1 MSELES
7 VSSSVKTLAKFVD
20 EKVQFSIPSYQ
31 RPYVWSDEAIKSLFD
46 DLYSA
51 YINELPHYYVGTL
64 LTTKSKHGTF
74 ELIDGQQRTTTLILL
89 ALACKKKGID
99 TDLTRFIYIEKETKG
114 RKNERQLRLTFKIRD
129 QVEAYL
135 GHIAGLADYDNKFPS
150 EAEVEKNPY
159 LKRLA
164 GGLATFENLLEQIH
178 DVRDFANY
186 VYEKMCIVNNQIP
199 HSTDLNQL
207 FATMNNS
214 GIQLE
219 QADIL
224 KSLLFKKIS
233 TDKAT
238 YNAIWQACEKMENYF
253 ERNVRQVFSK
263 TQWSDLKPTDF
274 SIFDAK
280 RFLFKQSETN
290 SSEELALENSN
301 NGLSIA
307 KIIEQT
313 KLKSVDNGKTNNDSD
328 DEKPEVY
335 CNPIISFTQL
345 LLHAY
350 RIYLHQNEK
359 DDFEPRF
366 HADQLINT
374 FKPLVDGGD
383 EQNIKA
389 FIECLWQVRYAFDA
403 WVVKWVEKADE
414 DEELLILC
422 NVSGSYSNNNYY
434 FNRSPSEHSELSLL
448 QMVRHFTS
456 DRNAQYWL
464 TSYLGWL
471 IQNLS
476 ADDKQVLSKLES
488 LDNQLSLANIE
499 QKPAS
504 YILLTCDLSE
514 EKQEINNAQNYLD
527 NYFNEHHGVKFRHY
541 WFQKLEYLLRKHQS
555 DYLSDI
561 NTNKFKQYRI
571 ISRNSVEHVHPQHEE
586 YGKDIEE
593 ECLNSF
599 GNLALLNV
607 SQNSAYSNQDVA
619 KKRIDFEAK
628 PTFDSLKLKHI
639 FDLMGNDKWDKGKI
653 EQHQKAMIELL
664 KNHYKVNSHASLPES
679 QIDCTLGNS

>member
-1 MSELES
+1 MSALES
-7 VSSSVKTLAKFVD
+7 VLSSVKTPAQFVND
-20 EKVQFSIPSYQ
+20 EELFSIPSYQ

-51 YINELPHYYVGTL
+51 YINKLPHYYVGTL
-64 LTTKSKHGTF
+64 LTAQSNDGTF
-74 ELIDGQQRTTTLILL
+74 ELIDGQQRTTTLMLL

-99 TDLTRFIYIEKETKG
+99 THLTRFIYIDKVTTASG
-114 RKNERQLRLTFKIRD
+114 GKNEPQLRLAFKIRD
-129 QVEAYL
+129 QVEAYI
-135 GHIAGLADYDNKFPS
+135 GHIAGLADYDNKFPG

-164 GGLATFENLLEQIH
+164 GGLATFENFLEQI
-178 DVRDFANY
+178 DNPEEFANY
-186 VYEKMCIVNNQIP
+186 VYEKMRMVNNQIP
-199 HSTDLNQL
+199 LTTDLNQL

-214 GIQLE
+214 GVQLE

-224 KSLLFKKIS
+224 KSLLFKNIRS
-233 TDKAT
+233 DKAI
-238 YNAIWQACEKMENYF
+238 YNAIWQACENMENYF
-253 ERNVRQVFSK
+253 ERNVRQVFPK
-263 TQWSDLKPTDF
+263 TQWSKLKSTDFAEFDATRFLLKPN
-274 SIFDAK
+274 
-280 RFLFKQSETN
+280 ETN
-290 SSEELALENSN
+290 SIEESVLENKD
-301 NGLSIA
+301 NGLTIA
-307 KIIEQT
+307 QIVEQT
-313 KLKSVDNGKTNNDSD
+313 QIKIKEAPSGSD
-328 DEKPEVY
+328 DEKTEVY
-335 CNPIISFTQL
+335 CRSIISFTQL

-374 FKPLVDGGD
+374 FKPLVNDGN
-383 EQNIKA
+383 EKEIKA
-389 FIECLWQVRYAFDA
+389 FIEFLWQVRYAFDA

-434 FNRSPSEHSELSLL
+434 FSRSPLEHSEISLL
-448 QMVRHFTS
+448 QMVRHFTA

-471 IQNLS
+471 VKNPN
-476 ADDKQVLSKLES
+476 ADDKQVLSQLES

-504 YILLTCDLSE
+504 YILLSCNLSE
-514 EKQEINNAQNYLD
+514 KEEEINNPQNYLD
-527 NYFNEHHGVKFRHY
+527 EYLNEHHGVRFRHY

-555 DYLSDI
+555 HYLPDI

-586 YGKDIEE
+586 YDKQLKDGY
-593 ECLNSF
+593 LNSL

-639 FDLMGNDKWDKGKI
+639 FDLMGNGKWDEAKI

-664 KNHYKVNSHASLPES
+664 KRHYTIEVRESVQNSVSGV
-679 QIDCTLGNS
+679 I